1 MQIIARALS
10 DNRQIYRGASFSA
23 DHAHGF
29 RQRLA
34 SSGHSIHFID
44 DIVGPQVHIRRRCA
58 LDDTADLRQI
68 RIGIHADIG
77 SDTIIDSLG
86 LFCQFVQFLCGVIL
100 GIRIIQ
106 SLHQSA
112 VHTVLQ
118 LFIGDLA

>member
-1 MQIIARALS
+1 MQIVARTLS
-10 DNRQIYRGASFSA
+10 DNRQVYRGARFSA

-34 SSGHSIHFID
+34 RSGHSIHFID
-44 DIVGPQVHIRRRCA
+44 DIVGPQVHIRCRCA
-58 LDDTADLRQI
+58 LNDTADLRQI

-77 SDTIIDSLG
+77 SDTVIDSLS
-86 LFCQFVQFLCGVIL
+86 LFRQLVQFFCGVIL
-100 GIRIIQ
+100 GIRVIQ